1 MKASKRD
8 RKQLLPRITE
18 NNKKIKT
25 LMLTLRILR
34 GTLRP
39 WIAKCG
45 DGYTLNPS
53 EKKRIKGLLTEIASV
68 KLAMAK
74 CLTHDARALPNWSGV
89 NSVQDRPVGRAKGRS
104 LGGVGLYGM
113 GASAKIWNG

>member
-1 MKASKRD
+1 MAIKRD
-8 RKQLLPRITE
+8 RKSLPPRITQHD
-18 NNKKIKT
+18 KKLKALAI
-25 LMLTLRILR
+25 TLRILR

-53 EKKRIKGLLTEIASV
+53 EKKRIKGLLAEIASV
-68 KLAMAK
+68 KLAMVK
-74 CLTHDARALPNWSGV
+74 CRTHDASALPNWNGV
-89 NSVQDRPVGRAKGRS
+89 DSVQDGPVGRAKGRS

-113 GASAKIWNG
+113 GTSAKFWNG